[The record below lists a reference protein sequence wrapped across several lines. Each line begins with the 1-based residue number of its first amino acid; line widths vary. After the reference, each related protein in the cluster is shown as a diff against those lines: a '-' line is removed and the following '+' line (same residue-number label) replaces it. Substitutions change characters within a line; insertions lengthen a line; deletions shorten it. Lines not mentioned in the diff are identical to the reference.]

1 MREKLKWKASIDGY
15 FLHMIDGDSSD
26 FTWFMY
32 VKKKRD
38 ETGQPNKQRYLL
50 YVAMNCKPQNSYK
63 K

>member
-1 MREKLKWKASIDGY
+1 
-15 FLHMIDGDSSD
+15 MIDGDSSD